1 MLLHKKGF
9 PEEGELVLCTVTKL
23 SSHSIF
29 VDLDE
34 YQKQGLIHITEVSP
48 GRIRNIRDF
57 VREGKKV
64 VCLVLR
70 INQERGYID
79 LSLRRVNESQKRA
92 KIDEVKQEQKA
103 EKIIEM
109 LSHAL
114 KKEHKVLYQE
124 IFNKVSKKYES
135 LRSCFEDV
143 VAGKLKLSELG
154 IDKDIEQPLEESIV
168 QRMKPQEVELRGCF
182 TIHSYEPNGVEIIK
196 DAMVRA
202 ESENLTLKYEGAGK
216 YLLIVKDVDYKE
228 AERKLKKTVDQALSL
243 LKKNAEAKFDRLE
256 VS

>member
-114 KKEHKVLYQE
+114 KKEHKVLY
-124 IFNKVSKKYES
+124 
-135 LRSCFEDV
+135 
-143 VAGKLKLSELG
+143 
-154 IDKDIEQPLEESIV
+154 
-168 QRMKPQEVELRGCF
+168 
-182 TIHSYEPNGVEIIK
+182 
-196 DAMVRA
+196 
-202 ESENLTLKYEGAGK
+202 
-216 YLLIVKDVDYKE
+216 
-228 AERKLKKTVDQALSL
+228 
-243 LKKNAEAKFDRLE
+243 
-256 VS
+256 